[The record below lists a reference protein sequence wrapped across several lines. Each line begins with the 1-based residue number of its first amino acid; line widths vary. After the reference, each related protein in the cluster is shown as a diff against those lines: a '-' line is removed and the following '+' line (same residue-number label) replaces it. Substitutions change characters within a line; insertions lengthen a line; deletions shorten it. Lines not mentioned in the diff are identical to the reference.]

1 MKTVIIKW
9 HPLWSEMSMTTLLTH
24 ISNLYSKSSEH
35 PLHNRILLSTPE
47 ERITQFYMIK
57 CGFGQNGI
65 FASGIVDISSGW
77 PHIHNQNTYFCH
89 SIRQHFKTFL
99 NPSAFPILPIDELST
114 TFPSYNWKNE
124 VAIELTEEDSQTL
137 DDLWLFHLERNKDL
151 INDENKASD
160 VYYHNT
166 NLQIDKMTTY
176 QDKAILIKWRP
187 RTSSLKK
194 EDFMRLLT
202 EQMSNHP
209 WEREKPIKWY
219 WPMKNPDIF
228 SRNDTV
234 FVVMQDEKFSG
245 LFLAGFTCSIPDAA
259 PSCRK
264 DGKMWIEF
272 KACRFINPFKNE
284 RSVKF
289 SAEDIATIVPE
300 MSLSNEEDQEIILNE
315 AQSNLLW
322 KLLPHTIKYD
332 DTDDLITDLPF
343 SGMAVV
349 SSRQEW

>member
-9 HPLWSEMSMTTLLTH
+9 HPLWSEISMTTLLTH
-24 ISNLYSKSSEH
+24 ISNLDSKSLEH

-99 NPSAFPILPIDELST
+99 NPSAFPVLPIDELST
-114 TFPSYNWKNE
+114 TFPSYNWKDE
-124 VAIELTEEDSQTL
+124 VAIELSEEDSQTL

-151 INDENKASD
+151 INDENKTSD
-160 VYYHNT
+160 VYFHNA
-166 NLQIDKMTTY
+166 NLQIDKETTY
-176 QDKAILIKWRP
+176 KDKAILIKWAP

-194 EDFMRLLT
+194 EDFMNLLAGKKRG
-202 EQMSNHP
+202 HP
-209 WEREKPIKWY
+209 WEHEKIKWY
-219 WPMKNPDIF
+219 WPMINPDIY

-245 LFLAGFTCSIPDAA
+245 LFLAGFTCSIPEAA
-259 PSCRK
+259 PLYRK
-264 DGKMWIEF
+264 DGKMWIKFE
-272 KACRFINPFKNE
+272 ACRFINPFTNKRLSEFN
-284 RSVKF
+284 VT
-289 SAEDIATIVPE
+289 DIATIVPE
-300 MSLSNEEDQEIILNE
+300 ISLSNDEDQEIILND
-315 AQSNLLW
+315 AQRDLLW
-322 KLLPHTIKYD
+322 KLLPPTTKQD
-332 DTDDLITDLPF
+332 DTNDEGVDLPF
-343 SGMAVV
+343 
-349 SSRQEW
+349 